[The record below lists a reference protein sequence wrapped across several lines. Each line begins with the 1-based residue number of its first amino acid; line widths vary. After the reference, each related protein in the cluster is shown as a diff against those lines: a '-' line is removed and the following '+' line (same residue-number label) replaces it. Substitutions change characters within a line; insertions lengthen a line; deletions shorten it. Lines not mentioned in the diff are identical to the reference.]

1 MRVQRMDIQNREKLS
16 HVNDEYARINTTTSG
31 HYFTLVF
38 LRRSSHSLW

>member
-16 HVNDEYARINTTTSG
+16 HVNDIPRINTTTSG